1 MSMRLHEYDHSAQP
15 KPIKKISG
23 VNGHHHGHEHP
34 EGRIIVRYRWYLCC
48 TLAWILALT
57 ATWDSIGFISGGN
70 DIARSTALTMVR
82 ALPGGIRTAG
92 VPLLLIAGFLIYGL
106 GRRGGRALTWAL
118 TAGATYYTFW
128 AAAMFASWFVYGIDA
143 WGAPSKSLVIAILY
157 YLIAR
162 TSPHPHESKG

>member
-1 MSMRLHEYDHSAQP
+1 MSTWLHEYQNSQP
-15 KPIKKISG
+15 GSVKKIPH
-23 VNGHHHGHEHP
+23 VNGHDHSP
-34 EGRIIVRYRWYLCC
+34 VPAEGGIVTRYRWYLCC
-48 TLAWILALT
+48 VIAWILAFA

-70 DIARSTALTMVR
+70 DVARAVSLTMVR
-82 ALPGGIRTAG
+82 ALPGGARTAG
-92 VPLLLIAGFLIYGL
+92 IPLLVIAGFLIFGL

-128 AAAMFASWFVYGIDA
+128 AASMFASWIVYGIDA
-143 WGAPSKSLVIAILY
+143 WSAPSKSLVIAALY